1 MFIDKYMLGKYLN
14 KGYNIMSDINSS
26 GKYTVKETGETI
38 VYPFVYAGYATLD
51 DAIESLGEAK
61 CLSALQR
68 MIKTDANNTAREKAK
83 TANGHS
89 ARIPMS
95 EEEKAE
101 KKAGRQADKAL
112 LEALKNN
119 PDLLAQ
125 LGM

>member
-1 MFIDKYMLGKYLN
+1 MT
-14 KGYNIMSDINSS
+14 DINSS
-26 GKYTVKETGETI
+26 GKYTVKETGASVDYDFIYPSFETI
-38 VYPFVYAGYATLD
+38 E
-51 DAIESLGEAK
+51 DAVEELGEVK
-61 CLSALQR
+61 CLALIQR
-68 MIKTDANNTAREKAK
+68 MVKVDANNTAREKAK